1 MRYTFIKGKQDG
13 INITMDGR
21 SLLFEVTVRTGKRTN
36 DPLEY
41 VCEMTGEQIHKAL
54 LEHEEEEFG
63 SRIVNENTYIVTA
76 YDW

>member
-1 MRYTFIKGKQDG
+1 MRFTSIVGKQDG
-13 INITMDGR
+13 IHIIIDGR
-21 SLLFEVTVRTGKRTN
+21 SSIFEVTIRIGKRTN

-41 VCEMTGEQIHKAL
+41 VCEMTGEQVHKAFL
-54 LEHEEEEFG
+54 KHEEEFG